1 MRKQPSMFAL
11 AFVSVGLLIRS
22 SEFCLAMGI
31 AGKINYSII
40 GLFIKPYFKILMCLS
55 KGVHGNMLFMQ

>member
-1 MRKQPSMFAL
+1 MRMRKQPSMLAL

-40 GLFIKPYFKILMCLS
+40 GLLLSPIL
-55 KGVHGNMLFMQ
+55 KF